1 MFVMFFFPTS
11 GTLESHYHLQN
22 TYSAAISN
30 INLTSYLYFGFALKI
45 NKDVQEI
52 GRKRFLLDDYT
63 QTKSNGT
70 ERKAFTLPLSLS
82 LILLSDRGFKC
93 KVDLTHTL
101 KSAGSMQMACQIKI

>member
-1 MFVMFFFPTS
+1 MFVMVFFPPPTS
-11 GTLESHYHLQN
+11 GTLESHYDLQN

-70 ERKAFTLPLSLS
+70 ERKAFTLPLSL
-82 LILLSDRGFKC
+82 FNF
-93 KVDLTHTL
+93 
-101 KSAGSMQMACQIKI
+101 AE